1 MGSNEERIMRNDT
14 MEGHNIPHTQKIY
27 KQVDVRAHTIG
38 RQEQERRPEKEQQEA
53 IQTCVRKTVFIPHV
67 TKDLKVRRLFQ
78 TTLSNSHGKDEFK
91 RGYKKTSEEATGSQ
105 ECSQ

>member
-1 MGSNEERIMRNDT
+1 MDSNKERIMKNGT

-38 RQEQERRPEKEQQEA
+38 RQEQERRPEKEQEA
-53 IQTCVRKTVFIPHV
+53 IQTCVRKTVFIPQV

-78 TTLSNSHGKDEFK
+78 TTHSNSHGKDEFK
-91 RGYKKTSEEATGSQ
+91 RGYKKTNEEATGSQ